1 MRLSIIEGT
10 RREGGSEPGP
20 RIVYKWLVA
29 KNQLRDKWLRLLS
42 DVENNTDPIHQFF
55 FRKKYLKNVPMM
67 NNHENIQGRLK
78 MSFLITTIFL
88 QSKS

>member
-10 RREGGSEPGP
+10 RRERGSEPGP

-42 DVENNTDPIHQFF
+42 DVENNANPIH
-55 FRKKYLKNVPMM
+55 
-67 NNHENIQGRLK
+67 
-78 MSFLITTIFL
+78 
-88 QSKS
+88 